1 MVDKNFINKHLKALK
16 DCVKNAS
23 YEIMEIY
30 QGERFYQE
38 EKLDGSPLT
47 LADTRSNEVILNAL
61 KEISSEIPIISEE
74 TFNEKHLCSL
84 SETYWLVDPLD
95 GTKEFINKTDEFTV
109 NIALIKN
116 KKVVFGIVAAPVSGR
131 TWIGSVFDNNSYDEE
146 NFNKNIRIVMSKSH
160 KSENDKAFLQFL
172 NNKEYTFEVVEKG
185 SSLKLCTL
193 ADNDADIYP
202 RFGPTSEWDIAAA
215 HAVLSSHG
223 GSVIKIND
231 NEELDYAKESSILN
245 PYFIAFRNNALKNEF
260 LPALGDFFKKL
271 V

>member
-1 MVDKNFINKHLKALK
+1 MDKFDRDGYIIIPDFFDAELAGFFRDTILDIAEKERQNNTSFLYGYGNLAQR
-16 DCVKNAS
+16 
-23 YEIMEIY
+23 IY
-30 QGERFYQE
+30 N
-38 EKLDGSPLT
+38 L
-47 LADTRSNEVILNAL
+47 
-61 KEISSEIPIISEE
+61 
-74 TFNEKHLCSL
+74 
-84 SETYWLVDPLD
+84 
-95 GTKEFINKTDEFTV
+95 INKTDEFTV
-109 NIALIKN
+109 NIALINN
-116 KKVVFGIVAAPVSGR
+116 KKAVFGIVAAPVSGR

-260 LPALGDFFKKL
+260 LPVLGDFFKKL